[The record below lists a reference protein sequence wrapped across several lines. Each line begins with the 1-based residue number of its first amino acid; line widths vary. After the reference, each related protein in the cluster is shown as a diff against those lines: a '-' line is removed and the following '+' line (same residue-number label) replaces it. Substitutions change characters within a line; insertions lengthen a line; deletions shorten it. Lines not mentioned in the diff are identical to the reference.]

1 MDRAVL
7 RSMLMDRIEYVEERI
22 GNACRR
28 AKRAREEVTLVAVTK
43 TVGIE
48 VASLLPELGVRDLGE
63 SRPQELWRKAE
74 AIPDA
79 RWHLVGH
86 LQRNKV
92 ERTLPLAQMIHS
104 VDSER
109 LLDAIQAEVRRSVK
123 PVDVLLEV
131 NLSREPN
138 KNGFSREQMLSLD
151 QAVVRARGYAIICGL
166 MTMAAYTEDPET
178 ARATFAQLRQL
189 RDELRDR
196 WSPYGANM
204 SELSMGMT
212 NDFEVAIEEG
222 ATIVRIGSA
231 LFEGLSES

>member
-1 MDRAVL
+1 MASAEL
-7 RSMLMDRIEYVEERI
+7 RSILLDRIEYVEERI
-22 GNACRR
+22 RNACRR

-43 TVGIE
+43 TVGVE
-48 VASLLPELGVRDLGE
+48 VAALLPELGVCDLGE

-92 ERTLPLAQMIHS
+92 ERTLSIAHLIHS

-109 LLDAIQAEVRRSVK
+109 LLDAIQAEARRSGQ
-123 PVDVLLEV
+123 PADVLLEV
-131 NLSREPN
+131 NLSREAN
-138 KNGFSREQMLSLD
+138 KNGFSREQMLGLD
-151 QAVVRARGYAIICGL
+151 QAVVRARGYAIIGGL
-166 MTMAAYTEDPET
+166 MTMAAYSDNPET
-178 ARATFAQLRQL
+178 ARATFAELRQL
-189 RDELRDR
+189 RDELRDK
-196 WSPYGANM
+196 WSPFGANM
-204 SELSMGMT
+204 TQLSMGMT

-231 LFEGLSES
+231 LFEGLPQS